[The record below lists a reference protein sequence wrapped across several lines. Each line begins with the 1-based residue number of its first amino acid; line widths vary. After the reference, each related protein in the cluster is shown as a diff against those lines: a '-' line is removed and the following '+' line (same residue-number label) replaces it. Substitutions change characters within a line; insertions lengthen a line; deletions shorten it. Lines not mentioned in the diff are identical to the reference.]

1 MTRQPKDWLA
11 KWWFEQKAWHG
22 PVGDWHLVDDP
33 TENTI
38 LVRVRCA
45 ACGRKEIGGAF
56 LLNDEVW
63 VAMRPD
69 EGCDALATLRGQHL
83 TVTCSCSMTTTIAAD
98 TLVAKVA
105 KAHRTNMAQS
115 VRVGPIT

>member
-1 MTRQPKDWLA
+1 MTRQPKGFWESLR
-11 KWWFEQKAWHG
+11 FEQKAWHG

-33 TENTI
+33 TENTP

-69 EGCDALATLRGQHL
+69 DVGHRLATVRGQRL
-83 TVTCSCSMTTTIAAD
+83 AVTCSCSMTTTVAAD
-98 TLVAKVA
+98 TIMVKVA
-105 KAHRTNMAQS
+105 EAKRTGRVQS